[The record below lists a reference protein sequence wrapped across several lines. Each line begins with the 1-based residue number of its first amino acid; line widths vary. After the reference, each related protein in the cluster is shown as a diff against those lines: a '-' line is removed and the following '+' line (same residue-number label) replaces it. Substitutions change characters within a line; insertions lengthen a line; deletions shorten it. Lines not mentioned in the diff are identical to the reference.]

1 MLLIRCSLYRLRR
14 DINDKV
20 TEISDVCGI
29 AQDEIDRCTVGIY
42 AANFEELLQM
52 VRSQFYYAGASM
64 RMDVFTHWSDE
75 AKQHVNQ
82 FYQRTM
88 VNIMLH

>member
-1 MLLIRCSLYRLRR
+1 MLLIRCSLNLLRR
-14 DINDKV
+14 EIYAKF
-20 TEISDVCGI
+20 TEISVVCDI
-29 AQDEIDRCTVGIY
+29 AQDETDRCTAGLD
-42 AANFEELLQM
+42 ARNFEELLQM

-88 VNIMLH
+88 ENIMLH